1 MIRGSAIN
9 GNFQPNQFYILRT
22 KLDSC
27 LSINRTNSFSHFAD
41 GTILFGTMGIVS
53 GVTSLVLLAG
63 FAGITR
69 LKPDMAKYSVLIPLI
84 VPLSAGVMGGFSLP
98 IIGMVVSLLLI
109 ASGKPLRQRNRLLE
123 FTSFSLAGLIFAWIG
138 FRIQFIQMAPQG
150 NYIYF
155 TWLSI
160 PLTVIWLLLIGRS
173 VEFAHLEIGSE
184 KPRLFIG
191 TLLVI
196 GASFT
201 AIVALQPD
209 QALGTAYQL
218 GLALIG
224 TLVGLLLFTPKNS
237 VTAIVSRQ
245 FGFILAG
252 LALIG
257 VVKSLTAL
265 VLLAPIAP
273 LALPA
278 ASKSLAFT
286 RTGVASES
294 RPSLIDKLAM
304 RYVGSR
310 ELGIATIY
318 LSLSVIGLTSI
329 WFLMQPGRIQVLSL
343 GASLLLP
350 PLLVFGARRT
360 VSYFRKWDASIY
372 GSASGSASIFD
383 TLFNTGDIKEAKE
396 EILELADKNS
406 ATSYVATPD
415 VTAVVQ
421 AENDEL
427 LKNSFSRADV
437 VTPDGFGLIWAA
449 SVHDLP
455 LKSRVAGIDLIDE
468 VLGSSK
474 ELEIFLLGSR
484 SGVARKAGEQMM
496 DRYENVEIAGTHHGY
511 IPVDQGEVIAEI
523 NRADPD
529 LLFVGMGVP
538 KQERWITENLEK
550 IDANVVMGVGGSFDV
565 LSGQLSRAP
574 RWMRERGL
582 EWLYR
587 IWLEPGRLVQAR
599 WIPYFMGRVL
609 WEKAKY
615 ELREEIL

>member
-1 MIRGSAIN
+1 MGTFGLFS
-9 GNFQPNQFYILRT
+9 FKYF
-22 KLDSC
+22 KLNETVVSRLTELIPFHPLHLC
-27 LSINRTNSFSHFAD
+27 
-41 GTILFGTMGIVS
+41 TILFGTMGTVS
-53 GVTSLVLLAG
+53 GVVSLILLAG
-63 FAGITR
+63 FTGLIRVKPGI
-69 LKPDMAKYSVLIPLI
+69 AKYSVLIPLI
-84 VPLSAGVMGGFSLP
+84 VPISVGVMDGFSVP
-98 IIGMVVSLLLI
+98 IAGMIVSLILI
-109 ASGKPLRQRNRLLE
+109 ASGKWLRQRNRFLE
-123 FTSFSLAGLIFAWIG
+123 FASFSLAGLIFAWIG

-150 NYIYF
+150 KYIYF

-173 VEFAHLEIGSE
+173 VEFAHLEIGNE

-218 GLALIG
+218 GLSLIG
-224 TLVGLLLFTPKNS
+224 TLVGLLLFTPEDR
-237 VTAIVSRQ
+237 VTSIVSRQ

-257 VVKSLTAL
+257 VVKSLTAF
-265 VLLAPIAP
+265 VLLVPIAP

-278 ASKSLAFT
+278 ATKSLAFT
-286 RTGVASES
+286 RTGIASES
-294 RPSLIDKLAM
+294 RPSLIDRLAE

-329 WFLMQPGRIQVLSL
+329 WFLMRPGRVQGLLL

-350 PLLVFGARRT
+350 PLLVFGAKRT
-360 VSYFRKWDASIY
+360 VNYFHSWDPSIY

-383 TLFNTGDIKEAKE
+383 TLFNTGDIEEARE
-396 EILELADKNS
+396 EILELAEEDS
-406 ATSYVATPD
+406 STSYVATPD

-449 SVHDLP
+449 SIHDLP
-455 LKSRVAGIDLIDE
+455 LERRVAGIDLIEE
-468 VLGSSK
+468 VLGSSE

-484 SGVARKAGEQMM
+484 SGVAEKAGEQMTE
-496 DRYENVEIAGTHHGY
+496 RHENVEIVGTHHGY
-511 IPVDQGEVIAEI
+511 IPVDQGEVIKEI
-523 NRADPD
+523 NQADPD

-538 KQERWITENLEK
+538 KQEKWITENLGK

-587 IWLEPGRLVQAR
+587 IWLEPGRLVQAGS
-599 WIPYFMGRVL
+599 IPYFMGKVL